1 MINVLNTS
9 LVLKMNILLNLY
21 VLFYHSG
28 YITYFDN
35 DGKNMSFKIEDD
47 CVLVKYNDIWIK
59 IKKTIDIKFHSK
71 GVYHENYIKTKVKTF
86 NGVVTQ
92 FFQTIKFLKNVFMT
106 FV

>member
-47 CVLVKYNDIWIK
+47 CVLVKYNDI
-59 IKKTIDIKFHSK
+59 
-71 GVYHENYIKTKVKTF
+71 
-86 NGVVTQ
+86 
-92 FFQTIKFLKNVFMT
+92 
-106 FV
+106 